1 MIRKTPLYFSDYLS
15 KFYKA
20 NIILK
25 REDLQVVRSFK
36 IRGAYNKI
44 KNSKFKNDIVT
55 ASAGNHAQGVAY
67 VCNQKKINHHI
78 FIPQCTPKQKI
89 DRIKYFGGEHLNI
102 YVIDSTLNEVLSI
115 SNEFAKNNNFN
126 YVHPFNDLDVINGQG
141 EIAEEI
147 YSEMTPDIIIAP
159 VGGGGLIS
167 GIIQKTRDLS
177 ARTEIIGVEPLGS
190 CSLYESLKNDRI
202 TTIENNDDFVD
213 GASVKTMG
221 DITFNICRNNIDN
234 VQLIDNNHLCNTIVN
249 LYQNDGIISEP
260 AGALAISA
268 LDNLCKEYIKNKNIV
283 CILSGGNN
291 DIMRYSTFIE
301 KSLIYR
307 DLKHYFIVKFNQ
319 IPGELRAFVNN
330 IVPVNVD
337 ITRFEYLKKNNI
349 KTGSVL
355 IGMELENKSD
365 LEVILEMF
373 SKNQINYTKLDP
385 EDSLFDLLI

>member
-36 IRGAYNKI
+36 IRGAYSKI
-44 KNSKFKNDIVT
+44 KKCKFKNDIVT